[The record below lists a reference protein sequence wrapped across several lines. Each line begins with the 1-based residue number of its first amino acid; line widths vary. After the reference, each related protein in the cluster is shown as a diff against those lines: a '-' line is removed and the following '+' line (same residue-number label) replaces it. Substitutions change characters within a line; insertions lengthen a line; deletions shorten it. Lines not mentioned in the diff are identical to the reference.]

1 MRCVLLAAGFLL
13 GALSAGAEERF
24 DVVIQGGEVVDPETG
39 LNAIRNVGVRGDRI
53 ASVSIGPL
61 SGARVL
67 DARGLALGPG
77 FGALHQHQQD
87 APTYR
92 LKALDGVT
100 TALELEMGVPNIN

>member
-1 MRCVLLAAGFLL
+1 MRGVLLAIGLLL

-67 DARGLALGPG
+67 DARGLVVAPG
-77 FGALHQHQQD
+77 FVDLHQHQQD

-100 TALELEMGVPNIN
+100 TALEL